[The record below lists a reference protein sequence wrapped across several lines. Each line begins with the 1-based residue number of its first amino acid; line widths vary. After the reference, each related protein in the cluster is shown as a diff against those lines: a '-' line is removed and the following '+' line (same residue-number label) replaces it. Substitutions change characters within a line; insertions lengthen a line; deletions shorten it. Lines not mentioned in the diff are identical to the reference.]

1 MLIYWAALILIP
13 KVDEAARYMA
23 TQWGNLAPIV
33 SLLGHLQKNMNEK
46 RECFLSKF
54 EKKMKFLY
62 FYFFKILFYV
72 YLLNL

>member
-33 SLLGHLQKNMNEK
+33 TLLGHSQKKN
-46 RECFLSKF
+46 F
-54 EKKMKFLY
+54 
-62 FYFFKILFYV
+62 
-72 YLLNL
+72 